1 MYGSVFMSIPISQ
14 FIPPPLIPL
23 ATIRMFSTFS
33 KSIPRHTQHRTM
45 SPSSTW
51 ARPPWLPGHWGD
63 FLLSLPVWFHS
74 EGCQNPRLKST
85 ALITCLSLCSLLHAL
100 LLRHTGLHARL
111 APPQGFAPARR
122 EHIHRVSVQGPSRR
136 LPPLLLLQS
145 LTPSPG
151 LPAFFLPVLLSHLH
165 LPLWHIQ
172 ASFLFSGLSVS
183 SH

>member
-1 MYGSVFMSIPISQ
+1 MLD
-14 FIPPPLIPL
+14 LIKQV
-23 ATIRMFSTFS
+23 A
-33 KSIPRHTQHRTM
+33 PR
-45 SPSSTW
+45 
-51 ARPPWLPGHWGD
+51 
-63 FLLSLPVWFHS
+63 
-74 EGCQNPRLKST
+74 
-85 ALITCLSLCSLLHAL
+85 CLSHVFDL
-100 LLRHTGLHARL
+100 
-111 APPQGFAPARR
+111 GFAW
-122 EHIHRVSVQGPSRR
+122 